1 MTDITGH
8 VLGIYLQPAQRTLP
22 QPVPAAQ
29 ALVGHGLD
37 GDVHGKK
44 RPGDPRQVL
53 IVDIAT
59 LRRFDLHPGDLREQI
74 TVAFAALEPLPAG
87 TLLQAGEVTLELT
100 GPCEPCTHIGGL
112 NGVVDPIAFQKA
124 LDGRRGQLARV
135 IGVEGEGRIRVG
147 DRIDVRTPAPR

>member
-1 MTDITGH
+1 MTDGT
-8 VLGIYLQPAQRTLP
+8 VLSLQILTHHGERPRAVPDVRALP
-22 QPVPAAQ
+22 
-29 ALVGHGLD
+29 GHGLE
-37 GDVHGKK
+37 GDIHGKS
-44 RPGDPRQVL
+44 RSGSGRQVL
-53 IVDIAT
+53 IVDRTT
-59 LRRFDLHPGDLREQI
+59 LDAFGLRPGDLREQI
-74 TVAFAALEPLPAG
+74 TVAFAALETLPAG

-147 DRIDVRTPAPR
+147 DRIAVRAPAPR